1 MGDSKQLFESLFR
14 PKIGPEGEVDFL
26 KQLTSE
32 HPYFSP
38 AQFFL
43 LQRTSET
50 DTDFA
55 HQAARTAVLFNNP
68 FWLNFQL
75 LEAQEKLAQVNH
87 FESLA
92 GPIPNSTDR
101 GIIEHEDSRSAMES
115 GIQPGN
121 EVSDEGT
128 SPIQHDQHEL
138 QVADSETSGQEEI
151 VEQEGIIDPGM
162 SIDPPVE
169 VEADTENSFVEDYPE
184 VETQLPTAAIE
195 EEQNILAPAATELAA
210 PDPTFDEVALV
221 SENNE
226 APPEDDEPALDPEE
240 QKELEPLNVRLNIV
254 EPTTTEE
261 TISFEPLHTTDYFA
275 SQGIRL
281 SNDVK
286 STDKLGKQL
295 KSFTEWLKTMKKVH
309 PGQPADSV
317 DQTDVTIQKL
327 AEKSNDEDEVV
338 TEAMADVLIQ
348 QGKSGKAR
356 EVYRKLSL
364 LNPAKTAYFAAK
376 IDQLKEQ

>member
-1 MGDSKQLFESLFR
+1 MGDSNQLFESLFR
-14 PKIGPEGEVDFL
+14 PKIGHEDEVDFL
-26 KQLTSE
+26 RQLTSD

-50 DTDFA
+50 DADFA
-55 HQAARTAVLFNNP
+55 KQAAKTAVLFNNP

-75 LEAQEKLAQVNH
+75 LEAREKPAEINGIEPLPQPISSSIDDAGIVDQEVSASEPTHAEIPMGGKMIDAEPL
-87 FESLA
+87 
-92 GPIPNSTDR
+92 PIQLN
-101 GIIEHEDSRSAMES
+101 EHELSIGKNES
-115 GIQPGN
+115 F
-121 EVSDEGT
+121 
-128 SPIQHDQHEL
+128 
-138 QVADSETSGQEEI
+138 GQEEI
-151 VEQEGIIDPGM
+151 VEQEQSLEPATAVEPSIEVQADPE
-162 SIDPPVE
+162 SPFI
-169 VEADTENSFVEDYPE
+169 EDYPE
-184 VETQLPTAAIE
+184 LDTDLPLE
-195 EEQNILAPAATELAA
+195 AATEMQNTADPVVGIEENGAL
-210 PDPTFDEVALV
+210 PD
-221 SENNE
+221 
-226 APPEDDEPALDPEE
+226 DDEPALDLEE
-240 QKELEPLNVRLNIV
+240 QKELTPLNVRLNIV

-281 SNDVK
+281 SNDIK

-295 KSFTEWLKTMKKVH
+295 KSFTEWLKTMKKIH
-309 PGQPADSV
+309 SEQPADSV
-317 DQTDVTIQKL
+317 NQTDVTIQKL

-348 QGKSGKAR
+348 QGKSRKAR